1 VGLAD
6 IEHFLERNR
15 AWAARQIEKDPGRF
29 QALAEGQQP
38 EMLWIGCSDS
48 RVSPNQMMELSLGEV
63 FVHRNVANQVVPS
76 DPNCMSVVQYAVE
89 VLEVA
94 HIVVCGHYG
103 CGGVIASFD
112 PPGQGTIQQWLN
124 HIRRVSR
131 LYQEELAD
139 LDAEARIR
147 RLVELNVVEQVRN
160 LAATDLIQA
169 AWRAGGGP
177 ILHGLVYGFHDGL
190 LHPLCHQIGTGD
202 LVLDPPP
209 SPGL

>member
-1 VGLAD
+1 MAD
-6 IEHFLERNR
+6 IEYFLDRNR
-15 AWAARQIEKDPGRF
+15 AWASGQVEKDPSGF

-48 RVSPNQMMELSLGEV
+48 RVSPNQMMDLSLGEV
-63 FVHRNVANQVVPS
+63 FVHRNIANQVVIS

-112 PPGQGTIQQWLN
+112 PPGQDTIQQWLD
-124 HIRRVSR
+124 HIRRVGR
-131 LYQEELAD
+131 RYQDELAD

-147 RLVELNVVEQVRN
+147 RLCEVNVVEQVRN
-160 LAATDLIQA
+160 LAATDILQA
-169 AWRAGGGP
+169 AWQEGGGP
-177 ILHGLVYGFHDGL
+177 TLHGLIYGLHDGRL
-190 LHPLCHQIGTGD
+190 RRLCHQTGSGD
-202 LVLDPPP
+202 LILDPPT